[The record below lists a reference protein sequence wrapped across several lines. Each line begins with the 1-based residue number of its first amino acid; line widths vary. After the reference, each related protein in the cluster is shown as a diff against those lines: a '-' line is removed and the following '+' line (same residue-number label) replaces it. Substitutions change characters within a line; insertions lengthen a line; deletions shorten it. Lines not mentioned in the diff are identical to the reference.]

1 MYGDFSRLTFA
12 PDKHFSAVLSQQGR
26 VTLDSDANEQALLV
40 QHFLRT
46 LAADIIGPH
55 GGPGQSFAIRLEVES
70 KTIKNLT
77 VDPGRYYVHGI
88 PCENDA
94 VDVAGQ
100 PVPATYL
107 HQPDLLPDP
116 PNKLPTPP
124 FLVYLRVHERLV
136 TSVEDPSTRE
146 IALGDTGPDTAARS
160 RIVWQV
166 LVTDKNPATGDKF
179 DTAPALTRDD
189 IDKNWSNWE
198 KQLASGTG
206 RLRAQAV
213 SVTDT
218 DPCITAPDA
227 RYRGLDN
234 QLYRVEVHTGGTAG
248 PAGKSGTATFKWS
261 RENGS
266 VVFPIVTF
274 GKADADGGV
283 DVTVASLGRDDI
295 LGLDVG
301 DWVEVVDDDS
311 VRRGKP
317 EPLRRVAAIDPLDLV
332 VTLEKLGSD
341 AQSTATGQNP
351 LLHPLLRRWDQQ
363 EGSPARGGAERNSAD
378 NALKIV
384 ETTDGNDIWLDLE
397 DGVQIQ
403 FVKGESKDG
412 RYERGD
418 YWLIPARTAIGDVEW
433 PRDTAGR
440 PIPRPP
446 VGVTYYA
453 APLALVRFD
462 ADKMPETVDLRRTIT
477 PLAK

>member
-26 VTLDSDANEQALLV
+26 VTLDSDVNEQALLV

-55 GGPGQSFAIRLEVES
+55 GGPDQGFTIGLDTGDSA
-70 KTIKNLT
+70 IKNLT
-77 VDPGRYYVHGI
+77 VAPGRYYVHGI

-94 VDVAGQ
+94 AD
-100 PVPATYL
+100 ATYFV
-107 HQPDLLPDP
+107 QPDLLPDP
-116 PNKLPTPP
+116 PDKLPAPP

-136 TSVEDPSTRE
+136 TAVEDPSTRE
-146 IALGDTGPDTAARS
+146 TALGDTGPDTAARS

-166 LVTDKNPATGDKF
+166 LVTDKKPGTGATF
-179 DTAPALTRDD
+179 DPALTRDA
-189 IDKNWSNWE
+189 IDKVWPDWE
-198 KQLASGTG
+198 RSLSGGTG
-206 RLRAQAV
+206 KLRAQAA

-218 DPCITAPDA
+218 DPCISAPDA

-234 QLYRVEVHTGGTAG
+234 QLYRVEVHTAGTAG
-248 PAGKSGTATFKWS
+248 PGGPGGAATFKWS

-274 GKADADGGV
+274 GTADADV
-283 DVTVASLGRDDI
+283 SVEVTVASLGRDDT

-332 VTLEKLGSD
+332 VTLEPLGSG

-363 EGSPARGGAERNSAD
+363 EGSPARGGAVRSEAD
-378 NALKIV
+378 NALRIV
-384 ETTDGNDIWLDLE
+384 ETTNGKDNWLDLE

-403 FVKGESKDG
+403 FDKGG

-433 PRDTAGR
+433 PRDIAGH
-440 PIPRPP
+440 PIPKLP
-446 VGVTYYA
+446 VGITYYA

-462 ADKMPETVDLRRTIT
+462 ADKMPEAVDLRRTIT

>member
-26 VTLDSDANEQALLV
+26 VTLDSDVNEQALLV

-46 LAADIIGPH
+46 LAADVIGPH
-55 GGPGQSFAIRLEVES
+55 GGPEKSFAIKLEMAGN
-70 KTIKNLT
+70 TIKNLT
-77 VDPGRYYVHGI
+77 IAPGRYYVHGI

-94 VDVAGQ
+94 VDVTGK

-107 HQPDLLPDP
+107 YQPDLLPDP
-116 PNKLPTPP
+116 PGELLASP

-166 LVTDKNPATGDKF
+166 LVTDKTPGTDYKLDAN
-179 DTAPALTRDD
+179 LTRDAIHKAWLD
-189 IDKNWSNWE
+189 WE
-198 KQLASGTG
+198 TSLSGGTG
-206 RLRAQAV
+206 RLRAQAM

-218 DPCITAPDA
+218 DPCISAPDA

-234 QLYRVEVHTGGTAG
+234 QLYRVEVHTGDTAGTAAQ
-248 PAGKSGTATFKWS
+248 PGTATFKWS

-274 GKADADGGV
+274 GTADADVGV
-283 DVTVASLGRDDI
+283 EVTVASLGRDDT

-332 VTLEKLGSD
+332 VTLEPLGSG

-363 EGSPARGGAERNSAD
+363 EGSPARGGAVRSEAD
-378 NALKIV
+378 NALRIV
-384 ETTDGNDIWLDLE
+384 ETINGKDNWLDLE
-397 DGVQIQ
+397 DGIQIQ
-403 FVKGESKDG
+403 FGAGG

-433 PRDTAGR
+433 PRDTDGH
-440 PIPRPP
+440 PIPKPP
-446 VGVTYYA
+446 VGITYYA

-462 ADKMPETVDLRRTIT
+462 ADKMPEAVDLRRTIT